1 MTFDGNSDEHII
13 TVVNA
18 TEDDVDAALAFLMQ
32 AGTQIVDDKG
42 FDGTQIAGLDSWLVS
57 EWLNGLDS
65 LQDAFADP
73 EVIDEE

>member
-1 MTFDGNSDEHII
+1 MRRMRRIHQGA
-13 TVVNA
+13 VYA
-18 TEDDVDAALAFLMQ
+18 AAKDDVDAALAFLVQ
-32 AGTQIVDDKG
+32 AGTQIIDG
-42 FDGTQIAGLDSWLVS
+42 EEFDGTQIAELDSWLVS